1 MIGPDNHPLHKE
13 HQRLSCLACH
23 LSPEA
28 PDRAVRAAMVLA
40 VDPGGKV
47 ELFERTEQAPGFRG
61 AMFTFGTGH
70 NVVRQGLRCSQCHQ
84 TPDRYLP
91 EAHPLHHGWRR
102 PDRSEMSRLLAVG
115 ICLVCHEDGAA
126 EFMQYRTIAPSL
138 DAHVRGGRK

>member
-1 MIGPDNHPLHKE
+1 
-13 HQRLSCLACH
+13 
-23 LSPEA
+23 
-28 PDRAVRAAMVLA
+28 MVLA